1 MSTLEELL
9 EECKMLRKEQKE
21 NAFASAMFFKSAKE
35 RNEKI
40 LVYMTE
46 ILVNIMQTQQEML
59 HALENM

>member
-1 MSTLEELL
+1 
-9 EECKMLRKEQKE
+9 MLRKEQKE
-21 NAFASAMFFKSAKE
+21 NAFASALFFKSAKE